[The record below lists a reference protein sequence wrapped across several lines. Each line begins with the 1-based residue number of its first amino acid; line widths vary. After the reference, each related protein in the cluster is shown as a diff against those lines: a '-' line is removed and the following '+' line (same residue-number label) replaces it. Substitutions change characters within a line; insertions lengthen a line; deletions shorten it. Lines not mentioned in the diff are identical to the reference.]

1 MKHVPFI
8 AAMILLA
15 GVAFAAGDIPT
26 KTMLLDKT
34 VTGDD
39 TKHGVTLMVYW
50 PVGSVVPDH
59 THPGDEYAF
68 VLEGTIE
75 VTTKGQGTKVYK
87 AGEAYFNAKDVV
99 HSARAV
105 GDVPA
110 KTIATIV
117 AEKGKPLSEPV
128 KQK

>member
-1 MKHVPFI
+1 MEKFI
-8 AAMILLA
+8 FIPAVLLLA

-26 KTMLLDKT
+26 KKMLLDQT
-34 VTGDD
+34 VTGDEH
-39 TKHGVTLMVYW
+39 KHGVTLMVEW

-59 THPGDEYAF
+59 THPGDEHAY
-68 VLEGTIE
+68 VLEGAIE
-75 VTTKGQGTKVYK
+75 VTTKGKGTKVYK

-105 GDVPA
+105 GDKPA

-117 AEKGKPLSEPV
+117 AEKGKPLSVPV
-128 KQK
+128 K